1 MITRKIT
8 SRDDLII
15 LIRELSSEDQSTW
28 DNSDLGSFM
37 EALSGWIG
45 DCDGYYK
52 NTGSDL
58 DPDSPSWQLFADA
71 LQAAKIYE

>member
-1 MITRKIT
+1 MARKIT
-8 SRDDLII
+8 SRDDLIT
-15 LIRELSSEDQSTW
+15 LIRELSLEDSSTW
-28 DNSDLGSFM
+28 DNSDLSSFL

-52 NTGSDL
+52 NTGSNI

>member
-1 MITRKIT
+1 MRIINTK
-8 SRDDLII
+8 DDLIA
-15 LIRELSSEDQSTW
+15 LIRELSSEDSSTW
-28 DNSDLGSFM
+28 DNSALSAFL
-37 EALSGWIG
+37 EALSGWIE

-58 DPDSPSWQLFADA
+58 NPDSPSWQLFADA

>member
-1 MITRKIT
+1 MPHRIT
-8 SRDDLII
+8 SRDELVSV
-15 LIRELSSEDQSTW
+15 IRELAAEDTSKW
-28 DNSDLGSFM
+28 DNSDLGTFL

-52 NTGSDL
+52 NTGSDINS
-58 DPDSPSWQLFADA
+58 DSASWQLFADA